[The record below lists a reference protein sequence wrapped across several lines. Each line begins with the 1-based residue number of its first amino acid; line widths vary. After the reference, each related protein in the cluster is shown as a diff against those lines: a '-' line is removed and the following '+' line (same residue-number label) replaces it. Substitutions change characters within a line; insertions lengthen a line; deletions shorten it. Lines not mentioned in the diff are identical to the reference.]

1 MDDAIDR
8 DSRAL
13 PISLEIDAALVAY
26 QLQLDVA
33 EFRRLMDQRKIT
45 VLCERGVGEDSGTYR
60 ASFYYGTRCA
70 RLVVDSDGNPVAAVA
85 PD

>member
-1 MDDAIDR
+1 MADAIDR
-8 DSRAL
+8 DSRL

-33 EFRRLMDQRKIT
+33 EFRRLMEQRKIA

-60 ASFYYGTRCA
+60 ASFYYGERSA
-70 RLVVDSDGNPVAAVA
+70 RLVVDGEGNPVAAVA